1 MACSLSP
8 GGLVETAT
16 VDDGKAQPAG
26 LQMRFPTSCWSRWGE
41 VGIENTVQGR
51 HCLPKMHLTVGLGL
65 RLERRKNGVL
75 GDARL

>member
-16 VDDGKAQPAG
+16 VDDGKAQPVG

-41 VGIENTVQGR
+41 VGIENTMQGR
-51 HCLPKMHLTVGLGL
+51 HGIAFPKCILLL
-65 RLERRKNGVL
+65 DSVL
-75 GDARL
+75 DLKDAKTEY